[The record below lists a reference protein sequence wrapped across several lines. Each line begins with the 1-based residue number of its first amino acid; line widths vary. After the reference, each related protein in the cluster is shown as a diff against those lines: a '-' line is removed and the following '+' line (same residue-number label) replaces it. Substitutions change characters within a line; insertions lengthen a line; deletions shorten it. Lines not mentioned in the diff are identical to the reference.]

1 MFGISSELASQ
12 TISKNVVWE
21 CLTTLG
27 RVSGDLTHDIIKRM
41 TVEGWAVG
49 VRVVIKRG
57 YEGVKGLS
65 TIISPLD
72 IIRHFIKQTL
82 NKASFLNIIRKG
94 EKIFLVDS
102 FQDETKKHV
111 VLAHPEGLTC
121 SCMKF
126 KCLNN
131 RMDKEAPQLVKA
143 LGQLIN
149 ENGEKICVTEVYDHE
164 TGIIEEKVHLQ
175 CHHIQAVM
183 QKIFNANTFLEY
195 VLNWKQNI
203 KNYRMQERAK
213 KQQEESDLFP
223 GNWGEFRRKTG

>member
-1 MFGISSELASQ
+1 
-12 TISKNVVWE
+12 
-21 CLTTLG
+21 
-27 RVSGDLTHDIIKRM
+27 
-41 TVEGWAVG
+41 
-49 VRVVIKRG
+49 
-57 YEGVKGLS
+57 
-65 TIISPLD
+65 
-72 IIRHFIKQTL
+72 
-82 NKASFLNIIRKG
+82 
-94 EKIFLVDS
+94 
-102 FQDETKKHV
+102 
-111 VLAHPEGLTC
+111 
-121 SCMKF
+121 MKF

-164 TGIIEEKVHLQ
+164 TGTIEEKVHLQ

-213 KQQEESDLFP
+213 EQQEESDLFP
-223 GNWGEFRRKTG
+223 SSWGEFRRKTG

>member
-1 MFGISSELASQ
+1 MFGISSQLASQ

-27 RVSGDLTHDIIKRM
+27 RVSGDLTYDIIKRM

-57 YEGVKGLS
+57 CEGIKGLS

-72 IIRHFIKQTL
+72 IVRYFIKQTL
-82 NKASFLNIIRKG
+82 NKASFLNITRKG
-94 EKIFLVDS
+94 ERLFLVDS

-126 KCLNN
+126 KCLNK
-131 RMDKEAPQLVKA
+131 RMHEEAPQLVKA

-164 TGIIEEKVHLQ
+164 TGTIEEKVHLQ
-175 CHHIQAVM
+175 CHHIQAVI
-183 QKIFNANTFLEY
+183 QKIFNADTFLEY

-203 KNYRMQERAK
+203 KNYRMQQRAK
-213 KQQEESDLFP
+213 EQQEESDLFP
-223 GNWGEFRRKTG
+223 SNWGDFKRRTG

>member
-49 VRVVIKRG
+49 VRVVIKRS

-72 IIRHFIKQTL
+72 IVRYFIKQTL

-102 FQDETKKHV
+102 FQNETKKHV

-164 TGIIEEKVHLQ
+164 TGTIEEKVHLQ

-213 KQQEESDLFP
+213 EQQEESDLFP
-223 GNWGEFRRKTG
+223 SNWGEFRRKTG